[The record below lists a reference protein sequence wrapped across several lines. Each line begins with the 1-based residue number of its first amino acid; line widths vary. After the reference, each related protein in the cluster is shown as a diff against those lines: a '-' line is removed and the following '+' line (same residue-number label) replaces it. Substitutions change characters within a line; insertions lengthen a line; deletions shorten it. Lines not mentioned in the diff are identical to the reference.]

1 MAEITAGHGGA
12 RWTETLRHSIRSQAK
27 RLLGI
32 GVPEVGAARWGD
44 LRRTSPISR
53 NFGYDRGTPIDRHY
67 IDDFLSRRS
76 ADIKGSVLEVK
87 SSNYTRRFGSDVTR
101 SEVLD
106 IDSENPQATII
117 ADLNAATDLPDQQF
131 DCIVLTQTLQFV
143 YDFNA
148 ALRDLHRSL
157 KPGGVLLM
165 TVPGIT
171 PLRTRR
177 MDWYWSF
184 TNLAVQRL
192 LGEHFRPENI
202 EVAVYGNLI
211 SGTAFLYGIASEEL
225 GRDELAACDP
235 DYQVIVAARAMRTA

>member
-1 MAEITAGHGGA
+1 MAEIIAGHGGA
-12 RWTETLRHSIRSQAK
+12 GWIETLRRSIRGQAK

-32 GVPEVGAARWGD
+32 GVPEVGAVRWGD

-53 NFGYDRGTPIDRHY
+53 NFGYDRGTPIDRYY
-67 IDDFLSRRS
+67 IDDFLSRWS
-76 ADIKGSVLEVK
+76 PDIKGSVLEVK

-117 ADLNAATDLPDQQF
+117 ADLNAAAELPDQQF
-131 DCIVLTQTLQFV
+131 DCIILTQTLQFV

-177 MDWYWSF
+177 MEWYWSF
-184 TNLAVQRL
+184 TDLAVQRL
-192 LGEHFRPENI
+192 LHVHFQSGHI
-202 EVAVYGNLI
+202 QLTTYGNLL
-211 SGTAFLYGIASEEL
+211 SATAFLYGVATGEL
-225 GRDELAACDP
+225 RTDELTLCDP
-235 DYQVIVAARAMRTA
+235 DYQIIIAARAVRTG